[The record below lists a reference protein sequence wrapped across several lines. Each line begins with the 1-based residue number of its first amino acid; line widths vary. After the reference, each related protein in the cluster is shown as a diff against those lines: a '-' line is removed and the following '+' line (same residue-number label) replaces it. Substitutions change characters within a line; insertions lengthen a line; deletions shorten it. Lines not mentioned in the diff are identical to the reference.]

1 MIGHLDTDGMSAMQ
15 MLSTLL
21 DILAMHGVEVHNR
34 RLNPSSRFAA
44 VLACEAGVIGQQ
56 EACQDIRSSPCIL
69 SSYNVGATA
78 PSIDNRR
85 GGQLVRV
92 SNKRSA
98 LSADDQQRPKRQE
111 SSAATG
117 QLSDTDRGTKPDCT
131 ESRRIIEQVASAP
144 RFVVFCEA

>member
-1 MIGHLDTDGMSAMQ
+1 MLGCAHQAVLISEVIGDLDTDGKSAMQ

-69 SSYNVGATA
+69 SS
-78 PSIDNRR
+78 
-85 GGQLVRV
+85 
-92 SNKRSA
+92 
-98 LSADDQQRPKRQE
+98 
-111 SSAATG
+111 
-117 QLSDTDRGTKPDCT
+117 
-131 ESRRIIEQVASAP
+131 
-144 RFVVFCEA
+144 